1 MPPVDLADPIMA
13 KRVLADLS
21 NFPPIPLIK
30 THGSLD
36 FKSTIRQLQVRVDPM
51 DTSTQPEAKLEALEV
66 HYNSDSSPD
75 APYNWLRLNDN
86 SCVIL
91 TGREFGEGKQG
102 VVRSGYLLT
111 PLRQLQNVAIKSVI
125 NRGNPEF
132 RQALHIEDQLPDSDI
147 LVTNIAKFCLK
158 KGGDELAIY
167 NEMSGGLMNDSD
179 MNKHV
184 IDTLFY
190 SEPGCF
196 IHQVGRFLKG
206 VDQIH
211 QAGFV
216 HRDLSPDNLLMDSR
230 GNLVIADFGACKPA
244 TSPLD
249 QVKVKTKE
257 WFHFFYLNESRDI
270 STSEPLH
277 HTKNEE
283 LLFVAIS
290 IVKSIFNVPFLSS
303 SFDNSK
309 LSDLIKGIRHDKHMI
324 IGGDGVSTLYN
335 KDVEA
340 NVNQFIEQHGE
351 EDLNNLLDFLIDIF
365 DASGQMSSTE
375 ACDKWLTY
383 FPSGFSEDLSTTH
396 GRPTTSIN
404 QLLEGDVKL
413 HDTVL
418 QIEEYLHGND
428 ID

>member
-257 WFHFFYLNESRDI
+257 WFHFFI
-270 STSEPLH
+270 
-277 HTKNEE
+277 
-283 LLFVAIS
+283 
-290 IVKSIFNVPFLSS
+290 
-303 SFDNSK
+303 
-309 LSDLIKGIRHDKHMI
+309 
-324 IGGDGVSTLYN
+324 
-335 KDVEA
+335 
-340 NVNQFIEQHGE
+340 
-351 EDLNNLLDFLIDIF
+351 
-365 DASGQMSSTE
+365 
-375 ACDKWLTY
+375 
-383 FPSGFSEDLSTTH
+383 
-396 GRPTTSIN
+396 
-404 QLLEGDVKL
+404 
-413 HDTVL
+413 
-418 QIEEYLHGND
+418 
-428 ID
+428 